1 MYLSLFNFLHN
12 FTIKNIYSAQYQ
24 GCSFCVSYDPSH
36 FLPIVLVVLYHLS
49 FQEGRCSVRG
59 REEEEEEEEKIS
71 LGDDTVYSYTF
82 YLLFLSLLS

>member
-1 MYLSLFNFLHN
+1 MYLSLFKFVHN

-49 FQEGRCSVRG
+49 FQEGRCRLRG
-59 REEEEEEEEKIS
+59 REEEEEEIS
-71 LGDDTVYSYTF
+71 LEDDTVYSYTF